1 MSEDIVLR
9 IIAQDQYSQ
18 ELKEAKAAVDKM
30 TDAEKKSALAAKE
43 HSAQMQK
50 MGNIAKG
57 AALGGIAAVT
67 AAMGDSIKETMDYN
81 KSIRELA
88 QNLALTTEETSRI
101 VQTADDFTV
110 SQEAVTTA
118 LQMAVKKGMKPNID
132 TLARMADLYNSIS
145 DPTERA
151 AKLTEVFGRNWA
163 ALTPMLKEGGQA
175 IREAA
180 AAQDEA
186 LLVTEAN
193 SKATREL
200 EINMDNLGDK
210 VTALKMKVGN
220 ALIPVLNDAADAFG
234 YLTEGVGAADEVENK
249 YTQAIAILTVTQ
261 GANSKAVEEA
271 SKALTEYLRL
281 RQSLGQ
287 TDNEKRIRAETA
299 AIKEF
304 TVNLVGS
311 KDGMLAYADA
321 TRIANA
327 ANDDYK
333 LATDALIVST
343 QILTRETLFKIAAE
357 GLDATAALQV
367 ARAMGLVDEKTAAQV
382 TSARAIKEQ
391 YDKGYISLLQY
402 TEQLNALGV
411 SIGLLPDLKVVTVE
425 LRTQTGG
432 QAGRVGGE
440 VDLNAGQQSG
450 PQNATGANFIVPPG
464 YNENYPIGMASSG
477 ERVQVTPVNQQ
488 TRNTTNSSVVIN
500 IGSISKDFTPRQA
513 GDEILNKMRSRGL
526 IA

>member
-43 HSAQMQK
+43 HGAQMQK

-57 AALGGIAAVT
+57 AALGGITAVT

-110 SQEAVTTA
+110 SQEAVTSA

-132 TLARMADLYNSIS
+132 TLAKMADLYNSIS

-220 ALIPVLNDAADAFG
+220 ALIPVLNEAADAFG

-299 AIKEF
+299 AIKELN
-304 TVNLVGS
+304 VNLIGS
-311 KDGMLAYADA
+311 KEGMLAYATA
-321 TRIANA
+321 AREANA
-327 ANDDYK
+327 ADEDFK
-333 LATDALIVST
+333 LATDALIIST
-343 QILTRETLFKIAAE
+343 QSLTKEIMFKIAAE
-357 GLDATAALQV
+357 GLDATAALKL
-367 ARAMGLVDEKTAAQV
+367 ATTMGMIDEKTASQITAL
-382 TSARAIKEQ
+382 RKLKEQ
-391 YDKGYISLLQY
+391 YDAGYMSLDAYILA
-402 TEQLNALGV
+402 TRNLGV
-411 SIGLLPDLKVVTVE
+411 EIGLLPDKKIITIE
-425 LRTQTGG
+425 MITQAGG
-432 QAGRVGGE
+432 SAGRVGGAIGDD
-440 VDLNAGQQSG
+440 VADRRTT
-450 PQNATGANFIVPPG
+450 NATGANFIVPPG
-464 YNENYPIGMASSG
+464 YNENYPIGSASSG

-488 TRNTTNSSVVIN
+488 TRNTTTSSVIIN

-513 GDEILNKMRSRGL
+513 GDEIINKMRSRGL